1 MLSPSSDLT
10 RELIVAQLRPL
21 RACAPLF
28 DLAPRRVW
36 LFSLQRLVR
45 TSRSRYPSHCPG
57 HSLCST
63 VPHLKL
69 GLTQEFGGGALP
81 PALPFGVRTFLRN
94 LAASAIIC
102 KTDHF
107 ITPIDKSRNAAAAKL
122 LTEARFSCRLLSFA
136 ADLPLKSS

>member
-1 MLSPSSDLT
+1 MTISLGVTLLSPSSDLT

-81 PALPFGVRTFLRN
+81 PALPFGVRTFLWN
-94 LAASAIIC
+94 LRSSDHLQNGLFYNTNYQC
-102 KTDHF
+102 TQCRHLKTVNR
-107 ITPIDKSRNAAAAKL
+107 S
-122 LTEARFSCRLLSFA
+122 
-136 ADLPLKSS
+136 PLFL